1 MNRLYREIRK
11 KYRLATLKEMK
22 ISTKRVLRVELDK
35 IQMQETKSILA
46 IPFCLYI
53 EQEIAKALESENYKR
68 AKELNLLKNR

>member
-1 MNRLYREIRK
+1 MNRLYRKIRK

-46 IPFCLYI
+46 MPFCLYI

>member
-46 IPFCLYI
+46 MPFCLYI
-53 EQEIAKALESENYKR
+53 DKEIAKALKSENYER

>member
-1 MNRLYREIRK
+1 MNRQYREIRK

-46 IPFCLYI
+46 MPFCLYI

>member
-22 ISTKRVLRVELDK
+22 ISTKRVLRVELEK

-46 IPFCLYI
+46 LSFSLYI
-53 EQEIAKALESENYKR
+53 EQEIVKALESENYER

>member
-46 IPFCLYI
+46 IPFCLYV
-53 EQEIAKALESENYKR
+53 EQEIEKALESENYKR

>member
-46 IPFCLYI
+46 MPFCLYI

>member
-1 MNRLYREIRK
+1 MNRIYREIRK

>member
-1 MNRLYREIRK
+1 MNRIYREIRK

-46 IPFCLYI
+46 MPFCLYI

>member
-46 IPFCLYI
+46 MPFCLYI
-53 EQEIAKALESENYKR
+53 EQEIAKALKSENYER